1 MTELPAE
8 IATMP
13 FETALAELESIVDKL
28 EKGPSRLRRRSSSMS
43 AAKR

>member
-1 MTELPAE
+1 MTESPAE
-8 IATMP
+8 IAKMP

-28 EKGPSRLRRRSSSMS
+28 GAPSRSKIPSSSTS